1 MDDHAIKSARTHRDE
16 GGEVDIAV
24 HSAEKFALNTNYLRE
39 QAKEAI
45 VTFAIPVLGL
55 AAAIT
60 GASVIGVGRAAL
72 RGDASK
78 AK

>member
-1 MDDHAIKSARTHRDE
+1 MDDHAIKSARMRRDADGEANTVLRAE
-16 GGEVDIAV
+16 GN
-24 HSAEKFALNTNYLRE
+24 FALNKSYLRE

-72 RGDASK
+72 RGGVSK
-78 AK
+78 TK